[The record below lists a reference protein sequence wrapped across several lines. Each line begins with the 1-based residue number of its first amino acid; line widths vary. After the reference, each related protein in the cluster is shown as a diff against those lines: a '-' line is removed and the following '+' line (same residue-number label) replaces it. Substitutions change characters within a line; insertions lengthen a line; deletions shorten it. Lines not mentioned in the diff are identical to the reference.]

1 MQKRTFRFEKN
12 QKLSLVCLLMLT
24 TCFEFAK
31 ASNQLSYGSPAFLGD
46 KFTGSGQMS
55 LANAVKKL
63 IPHDIK
69 VLFMDVDPNTVTRW
83 SYSDAYVLNVITD
96 FSKKYRFNWE
106 LIDNKLLIVGQN
118 AQLPDKSD
126 HQGMV
131 DMEHHSANLVA
142 LSKTSSSPSSPVG
155 KTVSVKE
162 IEPIQ
167 EIKRFEIRLE
177 DESLSLAIRRWSSE
191 NGYQLVW
198 DVDKD
203 FPAIQTNYS
212 DSTYLAA
219 IGNVMHDIAKTNY
232 PLHTCV
238 YNNKVVRVLP
248 LASPCERA
256 TERETAREN

>member
-1 MQKRTFRFEKN
+1 MQKRTFRFNKN
-12 QKLSLVCLLMLT
+12 QKSSLVLLLILT
-24 TCFEFAK
+24 TCIDVAK
-31 ASNQLSYGSPAFLGD
+31 ASNQMSYGSPAFLGD
-46 KFTGSGQMS
+46 KFTGSGQMT

-83 SYSDAYVLNVITD
+83 SYSDVYVLNVITD

-106 LIDNKLLIVGQN
+106 LIDNKLLIVAKN
-118 AQLPDKSD
+118 AQLPDKSVN
-126 HQGMV
+126 QGLIEL
-131 DMEHHSANLVA
+131 EHNSANPVD
-142 LSKTSSSPSSPVG
+142 LSTRTSAYGDQAG
-155 KTVSVKE
+155 KSLSVKE

-167 EIKRFEIRLE
+167 EKKRFEIRLE

-203 FPAIQTNYS
+203 FPAIQTSYS

-219 IGNVMHDIAKTNY
+219 VGNVMHDIAKTNY
-232 PLHTCV
+232 PMHTCV

-248 LASPCERA
+248 LSSPCERA
-256 TERETAREN
+256 TERETTREN